1 MVIEIENLRV
11 VLKEQEILKGITMNV
26 EKGEVVVIL
35 GPSGSGKS
43 VFLKTLLGLISP
55 YSGKLVVLGN
65 DMFGINDEQLFNLR
79 KKTGMVFQSSALF
92 DSMRIWENV
101 GFFLLEHSRLS
112 EQEIR
117 RQAEEVLSAVG
128 LSDISDKMPEEL
140 SGGMKK
146 RVGIARALISKPELL
161 FYDEPT
167 TGLDVITSAS
177 IIKLMKK
184 IHRQFNTTEV
194 IVTHDLSIARN
205 LADKIAV
212 IHQGEIVETGTWE
225 NLLNSKNEFIKYF
238 FNIGGIND
246 TEET

>member
-1 MVIEIENLRV
+1 
-11 VLKEQEILKGITMNV
+11 
-26 EKGEVVVIL
+26 
-35 GPSGSGKS
+35 
-43 VFLKTLLGLISP
+43 
-55 YSGKLVVLGN
+55 
-65 DMFGINDEQLFNLR
+65 MFGINDEQLFNLR